1 VFCLRGQKKKLT
13 FLFCPVDPS
22 LGLIFRMAGRPGEL
36 FLAWVV
42 PTAVGP
48 ILQWKLVRVT
58 VCGPGGTGMAWRNK
72 LLVTSRNKVLR
83 GGKAG
88 RGLLVG
94 PRRWGSMGHTMTSGE
109 GFC

>member
-13 FLFCPVDPS
+13 FLFCPVDLS

-72 LLVTSRNKVLR
+72 LLVTKYFGAVKLDEVFWW
-83 GGKAG
+83 G
-88 RGLLVG
+88 RGVG
-94 PRRWGSMGHTMTSGE
+94 VQWVTR
-109 GFC
+109 